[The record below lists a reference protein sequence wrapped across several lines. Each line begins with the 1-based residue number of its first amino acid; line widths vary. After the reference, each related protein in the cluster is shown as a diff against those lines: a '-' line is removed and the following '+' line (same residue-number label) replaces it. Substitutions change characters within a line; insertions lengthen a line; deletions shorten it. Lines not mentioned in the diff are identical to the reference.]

1 MMSEVEEIVSKLKE
15 KHGEKYT
22 PVQLNCWANMGQYL
36 IRMNLWTHHK
46 KKSFIGKKRSADAP
60 GVFPGKRITLRSE
73 CIDKLDKWHNL
84 KECGVTTEEYDD
96 LQKAI
101 LTVFKKF

>member
-1 MMSEVEEIVSKLKE
+1 MSEVEEIVSKLKE

-46 KKSFIGKKRSADAP
+46 KSHLSGRRDLLMLLASFQGRESPFVPNALI
-60 GVFPGKRITLRSE
+60 
-73 CIDKLDKWHNL
+73 N
-84 KECGVTTEEYDD
+84 
-96 LQKAI
+96 
-101 LTVFKKF
+101 